1 LKFRQFTGKQWT
13 VLVILMLIN
22 FVNYVDRQIIFSL
35 FPSIRAEFNLT
46 YAQLG
51 LFPFAFTVVL
61 AVMSLPLGMLADR
74 VSRKF
79 VISAGVIFWSAATF
93 FSGLAGSFHSLL
105 AARGLVGV
113 GEAAYTPAGTA
124 VLSATFPKEV
134 RARVQ
139 GSFDA
144 GMFIGGGF
152 GIALGG
158 ILAGWL
164 GWRSAFF
171 VVGIPGLI
179 LGLTGLKLP
188 EAASAE
194 PHARFPLRD
203 LFHVPA
209 YLMILLSGMFSSFA
223 GYAYVT
229 WGFTFVQ
236 EVRGFT
242 PRESGIILGVTVTI
256 AGALGIL
263 AGASLADRLVRIRA
277 WGRSLIVPVG
287 FFLASPLLYFA
298 LHSQSKVYFVILF
311 GSGTFF
317 LSWYHGPTTAS
328 IHDVIPSRGHATAQG
343 FYSSFV
349 NLFGM
354 AVAPVVIGAIAD
366 RSGLFRALHAAVVA
380 QLIGGALFLGV
391 PYFIRRNGLHHPALA
406 KYWEKEPPGVVS
418 VYKQG

>member
-1 LKFRQFTGKQWT
+1 
-13 VLVILMLIN
+13 MLIN

-51 LFPFAFTVVL
+51 LFPFAFTIVL
-61 AVMSLPLGMLADR
+61 AIMSLPLGMLADR

-93 FSGLAGSFHSLL
+93 FSGLAGSFRSLL
-105 AARGLVGV
+105 AARGLVGI

-124 VLSATFPKEV
+124 VISATFPKEV

-164 GWRSAFF
+164 GWRAAFF
-171 VVGIPGLI
+171 IVGIPGLL
-179 LGLTGLKLP
+179 LGLSGLKLP
-188 EAASAE
+188 EESSTE

-229 WGFTFVQ
+229 WGFSFVQ
-236 EVRGFT
+236 EVRGFS
-242 PRESGIILGVTVTI
+242 PREAGLILGITGTT

-263 AGASLADRLVRIRA
+263 VGASLADRLVRIRA
-277 WGRSLIVPVG
+277 WGRSMIVPVG

-298 LHSQSKVYFVILF
+298 LHSHSKFYFVILF

-354 AVAPVVIGAIAD
+354 AVAPVLIGALAD
-366 RSGLFRALHAAVVA
+366 KAGLVRALHAAVIA
-380 QLIGGALFLGV
+380 QLIGGVLFLGV

-406 KYWEKEPPGVVS
+406 KYWEKEPAGVVS
-418 VYKQG
+418 VYKKG